1 MSCLLNVI
9 DKDKKTFK
17 SKDSFFTNNL
27 IISDLDSFFQDI
39 YSYYYHGGYNNIVT
53 RVVLDN
59 ITYIFTI
66 HFLMFKMKTLIK
78 RLYIFWLSQRNLL
91 K

>member
-9 DKDKKTFK
+9 EKDKKAFK

-27 IISDLDSFFQDI
+27 VISDLDSFFQDI

-66 HFLMFKMKTLIK
+66 DFLMF
-78 RLYIFWLSQRNLL
+78 NLFFVEW
-91 K
+91 